1 MAPSYHSFYPPLPMP
16 TYLDAPSG
24 ERIACHLTAGE
35 GRVGIC
41 FAGGF
46 RSVCAGT
53 KATTFEAR
61 ARAAGLPYA
70 RFDYRGIGESEGR
83 FEETTISREVEDL
96 ALVLD
101 RLATPKV
108 VLIGSSLGGVVS
120 LLTAQR
126 RPRQV
131 AALLLIAPAFDFF
144 ERNEHYLGAD
154 GVARWRRDGVVETTD
169 AYTGERYRLRYDFLR
184 DGLAH
189 QAAVWE
195 GGAPYTVRIFH
206 GTLDATVAIGA
217 SERFLAEA
225 PCPDCHLTPIP
236 GGDHQLLDH
245 LDLIWEAAVG
255 LAHRG

>member
-1 MAPSYHSFYPPLPMP
+1 MP
-16 TYLDAPSG
+16 TYLDTPAG
-24 ERIACHLTAGE
+24 ERIACHLTPGA
-35 GRVGIC
+35 GRVGVV

-46 RSVCAGT
+46 RSTCAGT
-53 KATTFEAR
+53 KATTFER
-61 ARAAGLPYA
+61 CARAAGLPYA
-70 RFDYRGIGESEGR
+70 RFDYRGIGESEGP
-83 FEETTISREVEDL
+83 FEETTISREIDDL

-126 RPRQV
+126 RGHQV
-131 AALLLIAPAFDFF
+131 AGLVLIAPAFDFF
-144 ERNEHYLGAD
+144 ERHDHYLGAD

-184 DGLAH
+184 DGLVH

-195 GGAPYTVRIFH
+195 VGALCAVRIFH
-206 GTLDATVAIGA
+206 GTRDETVPIGA

-225 PCPDCHLTPIP
+225 PCADCHLTPVP

-245 LDLIWEAAVG
+245 LAPIWEAAAG
-255 LAHRG
+255 LARQG